1 MKGDKL
7 VIQQLNI
14 ILKNELTAIN
24 QYFLH
29 ARMLKD
35 WGFLGLAN
43 KIYDESMGEMKHA
56 DWIIERILTIEGL
69 PNLQDL
75 GKLKIGENVPEM
87 FNSDLSL
94 EMTNQSCLKEAIPIC
109 EQKNDFVTSEMFK
122 KILEDTEEHIDWIES
137 QQHLIEN
144 AGLKNYLQVMT
155 MEAQAIARAC
165 GKNHVLHLE
174 PEDLCA
180 ISIEA
185 AAMARVPLA
194 GTSWVP
200 GINHF

>member
-1 MKGDKL
+1 MKGDKI
-7 VIQQLNI
+7 VIQHLNI

-144 AGLKNYLQVMT
+144 AGLKNYLQ
-155 MEAQAIARAC
+155 EQI
-165 GKNHVLHLE
+165 LE
-174 PEDLCA
+174 IKKD
-180 ISIEA
+180 
-185 AAMARVPLA
+185 
-194 GTSWVP
+194 
-200 GINHF
+200 